1 MSRYSFE
8 ERPDFRR
15 RPGQREF
22 QIGVRDA
29 ERGLLG
35 SAVVAKFRGPAE
47 LADAVRAAA
56 RAFCEEAN
64 KREEA
69 RS

>member
-1 MSRYSFE
+1 MSRYSFD

-22 QIGVRDA
+22 EIGVRDGD
-29 ERGLLG
+29 RPFGCT
-35 SAVVAKFRGPAE
+35 VVAKFRGPAE
-47 LADAVRAAA
+47 LAEAVRAAA
-56 RAFCEEAN
+56 RAFCERAN